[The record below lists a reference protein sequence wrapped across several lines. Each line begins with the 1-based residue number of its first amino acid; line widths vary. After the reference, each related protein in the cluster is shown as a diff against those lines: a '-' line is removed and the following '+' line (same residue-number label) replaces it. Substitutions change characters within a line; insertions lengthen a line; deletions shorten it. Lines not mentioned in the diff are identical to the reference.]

1 MATLYVTLQG
11 KGGVGKSYLT
21 SAFAQWL
28 LEQGRSVACIDT
40 DTLNPTLLQYGPLK
54 ATHLKLSK
62 DHVIDPRALDDLV
75 AIVAEA
81 PDDGDVVVD
90 VGSNGFE
97 TLMAYEVENG
107 VFALLQELGHRVVVQ
122 TVIAGGP
129 DAEETVKGTMAL
141 LAATDVPIIL
151 WLNEHLGPLE
161 IQSDGGVRPIADAS
175 FLHDARDRL
184 VGTVLL
190 PARTKATFGKDVEE
204 MLRQRLTF
212 AQAIEQFDLMP
223 RTRIKRIRDELWTQ
237 LAALPLD
244 DIAKGAEA
252 AARAGASA

>member
-21 SAFAQWL
+21 AAFAQWL
-28 LEQGRSVACIDT
+28 VEQGRSVACIDT
-40 DTLNPTLLQYGPLK
+40 DTLNPTLLQYAPLK

-81 PDDGDVVVD
+81 PDDGQVVVD

-107 VFALLQELGHRVVVQ
+107 VFALLRELGHRIVVQ

-161 IQSDGGVRPIADAS
+161 LQGRPIADAS
-175 FLHDARDRL
+175 FLHDSRDRI

-190 PARTKATFGKDVEE
+190 PARTKATFGKDTEE
-204 MLRQRLTF
+204 MLRRRLTF
-212 AQAIEQFDLMP
+212 AEAIEQFDLMP

-244 DIAKGAEA
+244 DIAVGAEA
-252 AARAGASA
+252 AAPAGAAA

>member
-21 SAFAQWL
+21 AAFAQWL
-28 LEQGRSVACIDT
+28 VEQGRSVACIDT
-40 DTLNPTLLQYGPLK
+40 DTLNPTLLQYAPLK
-54 ATHLKLSK
+54 ATHLKLSRN
-62 DHVIDPRALDDLV
+62 HVIDPRALDTLV
-75 AIVAEA
+75 GIVAEA
-81 PDDGDVVVD
+81 PDDGQVVVD

-141 LAATDVPIIL
+141 LAATDVPVIL

-161 IQSDGGVRPIADAS
+161 MRSPNGVRPIAEAA
-175 FLHDARDRL
+175 FLHKARERML
-184 VGTVLL
+184 GTILL
-190 PARTKATFGKDVEE
+190 PARTKATFGKDTEE

-212 AQAIEQFDLMP
+212 AEAIAQFDLMP
-223 RTRIKRIRDELWTQ
+223 RTRIQRIRDDLWAQ
-237 LAALPLD
+237 LDALPLD
-244 DIAKGAEA
+244 GAE
-252 AARAGASA
+252 GEIQASASA

>member
-1 MATLYVTLQG
+1 
-11 KGGVGKSYLT
+11 
-21 SAFAQWL
+21 
-28 LEQGRSVACIDT
+28 VACIDT

-54 ATHLKLSK
+54 ATRLKLSK

-81 PDDGDVVVD
+81 PDDGHVVVD

-107 VFALLQELGHRVVVQ
+107 VFALLRELGHRVVVQ
-122 TVIAGGP
+122 TVIAAGP
-129 DAEETVKGTMAL
+129 DAEETVKATMAL
-141 LAATDVPIIL
+141 LAATDVSIIL

-161 IQSDGGVRPIADAS
+161 LQGRPIADAS

-190 PARTKATFGKDVEE
+190 PARTKATFGKDTEE

-212 AQAIEQFDLMP
+212 AEAIAQFDLMP
-223 RTRIKRIRDELWTQ
+223 RTRIKRIRDELWAQ

-244 DIAKGAEA
+244 DIANGAEA
-252 AARAGASA
+252 AARAGTSA

>member
-28 LEQGRSVACIDT
+28 LEQDRSVACIDT

-81 PDDGDVVVD
+81 PDDGHVVVD

-141 LAATDVPIIL
+141 LAATDVPIVL

-161 IQSDGGVRPIADAS
+161 LQGRPIADAS
-175 FLHDARDRL
+175 FLHDARDRI

-190 PARTKATFGKDVEE
+190 PARTKATFGKDTEE

-212 AQAIEQFDLMP
+212 AEAIERFDLMP
-223 RTRIKRIRDELWTQ
+223 RTRIKRIRDDLWAQ

-244 DIAKGAEA
+244 EIGDGAEA

>member
-54 ATHLKLSK
+54 ATHLKLSR

-81 PDDGDVVVD
+81 PEDGHVVVD

-107 VFALLQELGHRVVVQ
+107 VFALLQELGHRIVVQ

-129 DAEETVKGTMAL
+129 DAEETVKGTMTL

-161 IQSDGGVRPIADAS
+161 IQSDSGVRPIADAS
-175 FLHDARDRL
+175 FLHDARDRI

-190 PARTKATFGKDVEE
+190 PTRTKATFGKDTEE

-212 AQAIEQFDLMP
+212 AEAIEQFDLMP
-223 RTRIKRIRDELWTQ
+223 RTRIKRIRDDLWAQ

-244 DIAKGAEA
+244 EIGDCTEA

>member
-1 MATLYVTLQG
+1 M
-11 KGGVGKSYLT
+11 
-21 SAFAQWL
+21 
-28 LEQGRSVACIDT
+28 ACIDT

-54 ATHLKLSK
+54 ATRLKLSK

-81 PDDGDVVVD
+81 PDDGHVVVD

-107 VFALLQELGHRVVVQ
+107 VFALLRELGHRVVVQ
-122 TVIAGGP
+122 TVIAAGP
-129 DAEETVKGTMAL
+129 DAEETVKATMAL
-141 LAATDVPIIL
+141 LAATDVSIIL

-161 IQSDGGVRPIADAS
+161 LQGRPIADAS

-190 PARTKATFGKDVEE
+190 PARTKATFGKDTEE

-212 AQAIEQFDLMP
+212 AEAIAQFDLMP
-223 RTRIKRIRDELWTQ
+223 RTRIKRIRDELWAQ

-244 DIAKGAEA
+244 DIANGAEA
-252 AARAGASA
+252 AARAGTSA